1 MEGSGMHRK
10 NGKLRL
16 NIGGYVGGALAFLIA
31 WAFLPPHVSRES
43 RKVIGV
49 VVLGLALFGDYLV
62 ERMRARS
69 ARRAAASATTTQGTA
84 TAAASS
90 SMKSTAAKGA
100 KNRSALP
107 RPTRRKAG

>member
-1 MEGSGMHRK
+1 MRRI

-16 NIGGYVGGALAFLIA
+16 NIGGYLGGALCLLVA
-31 WAFLPPHVSRES
+31 WAILPPHVSRES
-43 RKVIGV
+43 RKAIGV
-49 VVLGLALFGDYLV
+49 FVLGLALLGDYLV

-69 ARRAAASATTTQGTA
+69 ARRAAASATTTHGAA

-90 SMKSTAAKGA
+90 SMKSTVAKGA
-100 KNRSALP
+100 KSRSSLP

>member
-1 MEGSGMHRK
+1 MRRM

-16 NIGGYVGGALAFLIA
+16 NIGGYLGGALAFLIA
-31 WAFLPPHVSRES
+31 WAFLPPEVSREA
-43 RKVIGV
+43 IGV
-49 VVLGLALFGDYLV
+49 FVLGLALLGDYLV

-69 ARRAAASATTTQGTA
+69 ARRAAASATTTHGAA

-90 SMKSTAAKGA
+90 SMKSTVAKGA
-100 KNRSALP
+100 KSRSSLP